1 MLRNSDRSCECQ
13 KCLTIKYSSS
23 DHRVTGFLSSAL
35 LCASVWKC
43 FILSH
48 KKIQKVINFAA
59 RIISGRRKYEHISDV
74 TRSLGCLS
82 AREFV
87 DLNDICLLHRIISE
101 KQPMS
106 VASQIKRNHQVV
118 SRSTRQSNLLTVPR
132 ARTRHGQRTF
142 LCRSA
147 KLYNTAVIRKNRQ
160 DWSVRRLRA
169 ALKREYMSQR

>member
-1 MLRNSDRSCECQ
+1 MSYHQ
-13 KCLTIKYSSS
+13 
-23 DHRVTGFLSSAL
+23 VFFLSSSSHWFSL
-35 LCASVWKC
+35 ICATVCKC
-43 FILSH
+43 MEMLQTVTY

-74 TRSLGCLS
+74 TRSLGWLS

-87 DLNDICLLHRIISE
+87 DFNDICLLHRIISE

-118 SRSTRQSNLLTVPR
+118 SRSTRQSNLLTVPP